1 MIRRPPGSTLTDTR
15 LPYTTLFRS
24 DPHLHAVGG
33 QHFHRAVAGRLR
45 QRVRVDAQEQRA
57 VDALLL
63 AVLADG
69 LGDGQYV
76 LLVEAAVERTAA
88 MAGSAERHPL
98 RGDRRIGL
106 HVEIGGDRKSTRLNS
121 SH

>member
-33 QHFHRAVAGRLR
+33 QHFQRAVAGRLR

-69 LGDGQYV
+69 LGDGQDV

-88 MAGSAERHPL
+88 MAGSAERQ
-98 RGDRRIGL
+98 
-106 HVEIGGDRKSTRLNS
+106 DRKSTRLNS

>member
-1 MIRRPPGSTLTDTR
+1 MTHSFPT
-15 LPYTTLFRS
+15 
-24 DPHLHAVGG
+24 
-33 QHFHRAVAGRLR
+33 
-45 QRVRVDAQEQRA
+45 QRA

-69 LGDGQYV
+69 LGDGQDV

-88 MAGSAERHPL
+88 MAGRAERHPL

-106 HVEIGGDRKSTRLNS
+106 HVEIGGSSEERRVGKECVSTCRSRWTAEYSKKNQTIHS
-121 SH
+121 PSREQVQQI